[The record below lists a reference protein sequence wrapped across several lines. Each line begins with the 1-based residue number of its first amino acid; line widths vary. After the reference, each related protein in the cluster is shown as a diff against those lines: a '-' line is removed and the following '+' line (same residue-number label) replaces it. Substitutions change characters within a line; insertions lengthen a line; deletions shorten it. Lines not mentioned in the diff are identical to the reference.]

1 MFGYCFVIAL
11 YLVKFGMSFSFLRRL
26 GDNLTSIL
34 QATSLQV
41 PEGGSVR
48 LSTALLN
55 TP

>member
-11 YLVKFGMSFSFLRRL
+11 YLVKFGMSSFLRRL